1 MDLFEKLHKRHFFQ
15 TPREYI
21 YAQHIVQLEEYEKLY
36 ENCNNLNHNVWKD
49 FDKKYRLGFEFY
61 EDVGEIDTKRDVTC
75 LWFFRDRNDRDA
87 GNDITLVDKKI
98 PFKTNII
105 FITPHKLTF
114 NKREKFFIRRP
125 CLQIDM
131 NKEMYVNIKKRLG
144 YE

>member
-21 YAQHIVQLEEYEKLY
+21 YAQHIVKLEEYEKLY
-36 ENCNNLNHNVWKD
+36 ENCNNLNTNVWKD